1 VEAADRRKRPIVPV
15 TAGTFTGPE
24 IRGKLSLA
32 PAPLFYV
39 QSRSSRHGPT
49 EVLARLARVRTSTPT
64 EYTFRA
70 ATQIETTAP
79 ELDWLN
85 NGIFI
90 SVAGRQ
96 AAGVTYETFIVG

>member
-1 VEAADRRKRPIVPV
+1 MRIPERTPEAEIERR
-15 TAGTFTGPE
+15 
-24 IRGKLSLA
+24 LSDEA
-32 PAPLFYV
+32 LFYV
-39 QSRSSRHGPT
+39 ESRSSRHGPT
-49 EVLARLARVRTSTPT
+49 EVLARLARAEDVDPS

-79 ELDWLN
+79 QLDWLN

-96 AAGVTYETFIVG
+96 AAGVTYETYIVG